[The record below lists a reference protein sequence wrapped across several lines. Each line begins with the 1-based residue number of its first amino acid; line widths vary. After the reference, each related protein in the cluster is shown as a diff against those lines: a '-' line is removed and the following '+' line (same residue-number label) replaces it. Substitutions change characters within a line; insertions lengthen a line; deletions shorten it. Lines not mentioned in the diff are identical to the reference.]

1 MRKIISFFTWAIYLL
16 LPMITLAEGTT
27 QSGITAPNV
36 AGLPSG
42 NFAPILDKVLTFVTS
57 LIGGLALLM
66 IIVSGIMYMTSGGDS
81 GKADKAKEW
90 LTASI
95 IGLVIALLAYVIV
108 IVVAKTL
115 GASW

>member
-16 LPMITLAEGTT
+16 IPMITQAA
-27 QSGITAPNV
+27 SGITAPKV
-36 AGLPSG
+36 EGLPSG
-42 NFAPILDKVLTFVTS
+42 EFAPILGKVLNFVTS

-81 GKADKAKEW
+81 GKTDKAKEW

-108 IVVAKTL
+108 TVIGKTL
-115 GASW
+115 GVSGW